1 MTIRQAGP
9 NPTEPA
15 LLLPLLLRIEI
26 RITEGVHLLLNCQ
39 TIIGQNY
46 TSVGSISWAYKS
58 CQICFTLLWARIN
71 FHSNLI
77 IFQADDSIT
86 ITGKKMAVETVI

>member
-46 TSVGSISWAYKS
+46 TRVGSISWAKNIMS
-58 CQICFTLLWARIN
+58 IFVTNPTRPI
-71 FHSNLI
+71 LI
-77 IFQADDSIT
+77 TMLI
-86 ITGKKMAVETVI
+86 